1 MRTDSQLKQD
11 VMEEIRWEPAVTS
24 TDIEVSAENGI
35 VTLSG
40 TVPYY
45 AEKWAAERAAQRVV
59 GVKAIAEEIEVNLF
73 GEHKRNDPDVAKA
86 VVSALRWHVWIPKEI
101 QAKVENG
108 WVTLTG
114 FAHWGFQRSSAEDA
128 VRFLSGVKG
137 VTNSITLQPS
147 VQPAAVRESIEKTLK
162 RNAEVDAENMRVA
175 ADGGKVTL
183 SGSVRSWDE
192 RTEVESAAWGTPGVT
207 GVENTLTVWY

>member
-1 MRTDSQLKQD
+1 MKTDKQLQQD
-11 VMEEIRWEPAVTS
+11 VVDEMLWEPSITS
-24 TDIEVSAENGI
+24 KDISVKAKDGI

-40 TVPYY
+40 TVPFY
-45 AEKWAAERAAQRVV
+45 AEKWAAERATQRVE

-73 GEHKRNDPDVAKA
+73 GEHKRDDAEIAKA

-101 QAKVENG
+101 QATVDNG

-114 FAHWGFQRSSAEDA
+114 ATHWGFQRNSAEDA
-128 VRFLSGVKG
+128 IRFLSGVKG
-137 VTNSITLQPS
+137 VTNSITLRPS
-147 VQPAAVRESIEKTLK
+147 VQAAAVQGSIEKALK
-162 RNAEVDAENMRVA
+162 RNAEVDSEKVKIV

-192 RTEVESAAWGTPGVT
+192 RTEVESAAWSTPGVT
-207 GVENTLTVWY
+207 EVTNGLSVSF